1 MKKYIFA
8 LITMLLSVSTVGA
21 QNVNSIQD
29 NSVYVLDTVAQKGEQ
44 VILSFHM
51 KNSAEVQA
59 IGMVFELP
67 QGFSVAKNDRGRF
80 LVALNG
86 NRNDEHSIGMSLV
99 DGIYKVAITNNNGYS
114 FIGNEGEIF
123 SVTLDVEE
131 SIAEGD
137 YEVKLSQVEL
147 SGKNG
152 KISEKGEYVGKIT
165 ISPVPALDNVNIIK
179 KEEVTIYDVN
189 GIVRHKLMPGL
200 NIIKNMTTG
209 DAKTI
214 FIR

>member
-1 MKKYIFA
+1 M
-8 LITMLLSVSTVGA
+8 TMLLSVSAVMA
-21 QNVNSIQD
+21 QDVNAIPD
-29 NSVYVLDTVAQKGEQ
+29 NSVYVLDTVARKGEQ
-44 VILSFHM
+44 VTLSFHM

-59 IGMVFELP
+59 VGMAFELP

-80 LVALNG
+80 LIALNG

-131 SIAEGD
+131 SLAEGD
-137 YEVKLSQVEL
+137 YDVKLSQVEL

-165 ISPVPALDNVNIIK
+165 ISSATDLDNISIVNNAG
-179 KEEVTIYDVN
+179 VMIYSID
-189 GIVRHKLMPGL
+189 GTVRHSLMPGL
-200 NIIKNMTTG
+200 NIIKNTITR
-209 DAKTI
+209 DVKKI